1 MLDAFIKY
9 FTLII
14 CSLYIAPKLLNFKQA
29 KHTRY
34 TIYSLIFSCLL
45 SCIYLLFSH
54 KYSVIYIPL
63 VGISIYIFI
72 RLFYCNIISTAISC
86 TLYSYALSY
95 VLFAISATL
104 VTFIVVPLE
113 KIFKNTIPLSIYLII
128 AVVQISLM
136 ILIFKIRR
144 FKNGMPFLKSEK
156 FNYIGIY
163 IGLTILICAIILKF
177 ADENTYKYFIL
188 PQIFVCISSIFIF
201 IWWRSR
207 LKATY
212 IKAVYN
218 RELEILKN
226 ELATLKSD
234 NEVLSSLLHKDNK
247 LIPALELTV
256 KNFICSDNP
265 SAQDKDKILA
275 QLNKLSMERKGIIN
289 NCSTFNSTLPSTGYM
304 VIDALLNYMMQ
315 KCSASDITMNVN
327 IIGNL
332 DTFIGKIIDE
342 SDFNT
347 ILADLI
353 ENAYIATKYNNG
365 KNIHVNINTES
376 KFPAL
381 DIYDSGNAFDD
392 NVLMNLG
399 MKRITTHKD
408 NGGTGIGLSSTYGL
422 CKKYNASFVITE
434 DINSENTT
442 FKDTNSKNL
451 ISEKSS
457 SNVITFTKKVSIIF
471 DDKSEYRLK
480 TNNDFHNLQKLAKR
494 VDLIIEN

>member
-1 MLDAFIKY
+1 MLSTFFKY
-9 FTLII
+9 FIILICTIYIYHRLLNIRKHLTISYISFMFIYSIVLSGVYLII
-14 CSLYIAPKLLNFKQA
+14 PHSLSDLYIL
-29 KHTRY
+29 
-34 TIYSLIFSCLL
+34 
-45 SCIYLLFSH
+45 
-54 KYSVIYIPL
+54 L
-63 VGISIYIFI
+63 VGISVFTIMNIFFTHSKLQSLTCTILSYAISYGIYFFSLTIAATTKAVLFRYLKISINLDILLYALQLLITIFI
-72 RLFYCNIISTAISC
+72 FRINRL
-86 TLYSYALSY
+86 
-95 VLFAISATL
+95 
-104 VTFIVVPLE
+104 
-113 KIFKNTIPLSIYLII
+113 
-128 AVVQISLM
+128 
-136 ILIFKIRR
+136 
-144 FKNGMPFLKSEK
+144 KNGMSFIKNSNT
-156 FNYIGIY
+156 NYLGLSIGV
-163 IGLTILICAIILKF
+163 ILL
-177 ADENTYKYFIL
+177 
-188 PQIFVCISSIFIF
+188 ISSIIMHNNNGSLLYLLPYVFVLISFIFLF

-256 KNFICSDNP
+256 RNFICSDNP

-353 ENAYIATKYNNG
+353 ENAFIATKYNNG
-365 KNIHVNINTES
+365 KNIYININSEVE
-376 KFPAL
+376 FPTL

-408 NGGTGIGLSSTYGL
+408 SGGTGIGLSSTYGL

-442 FKDTNSKNL
+442 FKDTNSKDL

>member
-14 CSLYIAPKLLNFKQA
+14 CSLYIAPKLLNLK
-29 KHTRY
+29 KIKRTKNI
-34 TIYSLIFSCLL
+34 IYSLIFSCLL
-45 SCIYLLFSH
+45 SFVYLLFSH
-54 KYSVIYIPL
+54 KYSVIYIPI
-63 VGISIYIFI
+63 VGIALYIYI
-72 RLFYCNIISTAISC
+72 RLFYCNNILTSLSC
-86 TLYSYALSY
+86 MLYSYALS
-95 VLFAISATL
+95 FAFFIFSSSI
-104 VTFIVVPLE
+104 VTFVYTLFTYHFNLYISISMYYFMS
-113 KIFKNTIPLSIYLII
+113 IFQIFITLIF
-128 AVVQISLM
+128 
-136 ILIFKIRR
+136 FKIRR
-144 FKNGMPFLKSEK
+144 FKNGMPFLKNDK

-163 IGLTILICAIILKF
+163 LASTILLCFLIIKP
-177 ADENTYKYFIL
+177 AKIENYKLYLIPVIFIL
-188 PQIFVCISSIFIF
+188 ISFIFLF

-256 KNFICSDNP
+256 RNFICSDNP

-353 ENAYIATKYNNG
+353 ENAFIATKYNNG
-365 KNIHVNINTES
+365 KNIYININSEVE
-376 KFPAL
+376 FPTL
-381 DIYDSGNAFDD
+381 DIYDSGNTFDD

-408 NGGTGIGLSSTYGL
+408 SGGTGIGLSSTYGL

-442 FKDTNSKNL
+442 FKDTNSKDL

>member
-1 MLDAFIKY
+1 MLDSFIKY

-14 CSLYIAPKLLNFKQA
+14 CSLYIAPKLLNLKKLNTFRNFIFQF
-29 KHTRY
+29 
-34 TIYSLIFSCLL
+34 IFSFLL
-45 SCIYLLFSH
+45 TCIYLLFPYN
-54 KYSVIYIPL
+54 YSVIYIPI
-63 VGISIYIFI
+63 VGISLYIFI
-72 RLFYCNIISTAISC
+72 RYKYCNNNLIAFSC
-86 TLYSYALSY
+86 TIYSYALSY
-95 VLFAISATL
+95 AFFLFVSIITAYIYAFFGYNFNIHFSISEYYLIAL
-104 VTFIVVPLE
+104 LQ
-113 KIFKNTIPLSIYLII
+113 LSIT
-128 AVVQISLM
+128 
-136 ILIFKIRR
+136 ILFFKIRR
-144 FKNGMPFLKSEK
+144 FRNGMPFFKNDV
-156 FNYIGIY
+156 FNYLGIY
-163 IGLTILICAIILKF
+163 TGIIIILC
-177 ADENTYKYFIL
+177 FIFMHNNNGSLYHLL
-188 PQIFVCISSIFIF
+188 PLTFLVISSIFIF

-256 KNFICSDNP
+256 RNFICSDNP
-265 SAQDKDKILA
+265 STQDKDKILA
-275 QLNKLSMERKGIIN
+275 QLNKLSMERKGIIS

-353 ENAYIATKYNNG
+353 ENAFIATKYNNG

>member
-1 MLDAFIKY
+1 MLELFIKY
-9 FTLII
+9 FTIFLCSIYI
-14 CSLYIAPKLLNFKQA
+14 CAKLLNINPKAYSIYALVFSTITTTLYLFLPKNIA
-29 KHTRY
+29 PLFVFFEAIVLFIFIKSFYCSNCKISFIY
-34 TIYSLIFSCLL
+34 TIF
-45 SCIYLLFSH
+45 
-54 KYSVIYIPL
+54 
-63 VGISIYIFI
+63 
-72 RLFYCNIISTAISC
+72 
-86 TLYSYALSY
+86 SYALSY
-95 VLFAISATL
+95 LFYMISAL
-104 VTFIVVPLE
+104 IIVVIYVL
-113 KIFKNTIPLSIYLII
+113 IMHILQINDSIPLYLFIAILQII
-128 AVVQISLM
+128 LSF
-136 ILIFKIRR
+136 LIFTKKR
-144 FKNGMPFLKSEK
+144 FKNGMPFLKYTT
-156 FNYIGIY
+156 NNN
-163 IGLTILICAIILKF
+163 IGLYICLVILIS
-177 ADENTYKYFIL
+177 TFIL
-188 PQIFVCISSIFIF
+188 RAGMGSMNLIYLIPFSFILISLIFII

-256 KNFICSDNP
+256 RNFICSDNP

-353 ENAYIATKYNNG
+353 ENAFIATKYNNG
-365 KNIHVNINTES
+365 KNIYININSEVE
-376 KFPAL
+376 FPTL
-381 DIYDSGNAFDD
+381 DIYDSGNTFDD

-408 NGGTGIGLSSTYGL
+408 SGGTGIGLSSTYGL

-434 DINSENTT
+434 DINSKNTT
-442 FKDTNSKNL
+442 FKDTNSKDL